1 MIRIVGIAGS
11 WRRGSYNAAL
21 LRAARDLMPDGAK
34 LEIAAI
40 RDIPLYNGDVEA
52 EVGLPDTVVE
62 VKEAIAGAQ
71 GVLIATPEYNRSIPG
86 TLKNAVDWT
95 SRPPRDIPRVWGGRP
110 VAIIG
115 ASPGPGGTRM
125 AQAAWLPVF
134 RRLKAQLFTSMDIQL
149 SEAGK
154 LFDGDGVL
162 ADERTRGELAAFL
175 ARFVDFARAVAAPDR
190 ADRALTPAPAAGQTQ
205 NSAGSVRRCDVGVA
219 PRRSPA
225 QVASA
230 PATASR
236 RRRRRLTW
244 PAFRPAGTDSR
255 SRRTVASSPAWPRL
269 RLQLD
274 HHVPACRR

>member
-1 MIRIVGIAGS
+1 MIRVIGIAGS

-34 LEIAAI
+34 LDIAAI

-52 EVGLPDTVVE
+52 EVGLPETVVE
-62 VKEAIAGAQ
+62 VKEAIAGSQ

-86 TLKNAVDWT
+86 TLKNAIDWT
-95 SRPPRDIPRVWGGRP
+95 SRPPRDIPRIWGSRP
-110 VAIIG
+110 VGLIG

-162 ADERTRGELAAFL
+162 ADERTRSELAAFL
-175 ARFVDFARAVAAPDR
+175 ARFVEFARA
-190 ADRALTPAPAAGQTQ
+190 
-205 NSAGSVRRCDVGVA
+205 
-219 PRRSPA
+219 
-225 QVASA
+225 ASA
-230 PATASR
+230 LNEPTA
-236 RRRRRLTW
+236 
-244 PAFRPAGTDSR
+244 
-255 SRRTVASSPAWPRL
+255 
-269 RLQLD
+269 
-274 HHVPACRR
+274 H